1 MERTPKKQ
9 LGARVYFHR
18 TAVFVLEAVEAGGA
32 RGIRTLVWFFPPVA
46 GAGRDFS
53 FDHFKDSSVAVAE
66 KVPCGTQ
73 LLYPR
78 RPHQYSRVDVGYTA
92 PSSCPLHCQI
102 DAPHSLQQSCGL
114 CASLRGFLP

>member
-78 RPHQYSRVDVGYTA
+78 RPHQYSRSVCAGLTPHRQKVNKLYLYF
-92 PSSCPLHCQI
+92 CIHFLHKVCLLY
-102 DAPHSLQQSCGL
+102 PT
-114 CASLRGFLP
+114 